1 LETWSLTQQLLHRH
15 RYHLPLLCHRP
26 LLLWYYPLHLPCH
39 LLHLLR
45 HLQSLL
51 SNPLYLL
58 CKPLILSLIMLFAL
72 WDSTV
77 PAILIIQ
84 SFSALQMG
92 DMTLFIACSS
102 SILMK

>member
-1 LETWSLTQQLLHRH
+1 LATWSLTQQLLHKRQ
-15 RYHLPLLCHRP
+15 YHLPLWYRHLQ
-26 LLLWYYPLHLPCH
+26 LLWYCPLHLLCH

-45 HLQSLL
+45 HLLSLL
-51 SNPLYLL
+51 SNPLHLF
-58 CKPLILSLIMLFAL
+58 CKPLILFLIMLFAL

-77 PAILIIQ
+77 PTILIIQ